1 MSRIAVNTI
10 HGASDRNF
18 GIEFAAGE
26 NLNIQGS
33 LLLRQFS
40 HFGLPVGNT
49 SERPSPAQAGMIR
62 FNYELEQVE
71 VYTGTDW
78 LKLLRVGQTGNNGS
92 TEALAAASVQEL
104 YDAGVS
110 ADGTYW
116 MKPDGVARR
125 YFVPLQSEPFYV
137 LFANYGGAANAFF
150 NNAGA
155 YTGNQLD
162 DVGTSTSTGNFASNG
177 TYGYYRNAGGS
188 DFKYATVDN
197 RGLTY
202 RYVKM
207 KFHLY
212 NYYSNDGQN
221 GRNFLSISSG
231 VGDGMTIMRNDAG
244 AGDAQHIFT
253 YYTAISNSDSN
264 SCPSNTGTQPTFTSS
279 GSNPG
284 GFMGNRYTC
293 FSRSG
298 SGYTSEYVRNFTTL
312 PGDNGGGTG
321 PNVLNGD
328 AFFTVDLG
336 QNYSNQMHVVI
347 HSDQDTGNEDTY
359 LKRGV
364 VLVRPA

>member
-10 HGASDRNF
+10 HGSSDRNF

-40 HFGLPVGNT
+40 HFGLPAGT
-49 SERPSPAQAGMIR
+49 TAERPNPAQAGMIR
-62 FNYELEQVE
+62 FNSEEEQVE
-71 VYTGTDW
+71 VYTGTSW
-78 LKLLRVGQTGNNGS
+78 LRVLRVGQIGNNGS
-92 TEALAAASVQEL
+92 TEALAAESVQQL
-104 YDAGVS
+104 YDAGVT

-125 YFVPLQSEPFYV
+125 YFVPLQSEPYYV

-150 NNAGA
+150 NNASG
-155 YTGNQLD
+155 YSSNQLD
-162 DVGTSTSTGNFASNG
+162 DVGTSTPTGNFANNG

-188 DFKYATVDN
+188 DFKYATVSN

-221 GRNFLSISSG
+221 GRNFLGISSG
-231 VGDGMTIMRNDAG
+231 VGDGMTVMRNAAG

-264 SCPSNTGTQPTFTSS
+264 SCPSTAGTQPTFTAS

-298 SGYTSEYVRNFTTL
+298 SSYTSEYVRNFTTL
-312 PGDNGGGTG
+312 PGDSSGGTD
-321 PNVLNGD
+321 PKVLNDD

-336 QNYSNQMHVVI
+336 QNYSNEMHIVI
-347 HSDQDTGNEDTY
+347 HSDQDTANEDTY

>member
-10 HGASDRNF
+10 HGSSDRNF

-40 HFGLPVGNT
+40 HFGLPAGTT
-49 SERPSPAQAGMIR
+49 SERPNPAQAGMIR
-62 FNYELEQVE
+62 FNSEEEQVE
-71 VYTGTDW
+71 VYTGTNW
-78 LKLLRVGQTGNNGS
+78 LRVLRVGQIGNNGS
-92 TEALAAASVQEL
+92 TEALAAESVQQL
-104 YDAGVS
+104 YDAGVT

-125 YFVPLQSEPFYV
+125 YFVPLQSEPYYV

-150 NNAGA
+150 NNASG
-155 YTGNQLD
+155 YSSNQLD
-162 DVGTSTSTGNFASNG
+162 DVGTSTPTGNFANNG

-188 DFKYATVDN
+188 DFKYATVSN

-221 GRNFLSISSG
+221 GRNFLGISSG
-231 VGDGMTIMRNDAG
+231 VGDGMTVMRNDAG

-253 YYTAISNSDSN
+253 YYTAISSADSN
-264 SCPSNTGTQPTFTSS
+264 SCPSTAGTQPTFTSS

-298 SGYTSEYVRNFTTL
+298 SNYAAEYVRNFTTL
-312 PGDNGGGTG
+312 PGDSSGGTG

-336 QNYSNQMHVVI
+336 QNYSNEMHIVI
-347 HSDQDTGNEDTY
+347 HSDQDTSNEDTY